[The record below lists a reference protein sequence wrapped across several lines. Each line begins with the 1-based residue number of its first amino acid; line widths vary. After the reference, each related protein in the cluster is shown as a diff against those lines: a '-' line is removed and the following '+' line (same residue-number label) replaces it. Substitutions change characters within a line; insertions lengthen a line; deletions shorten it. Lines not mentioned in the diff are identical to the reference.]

1 MPLVIR
7 LTTAVFCVLAALLPA
22 EARRVALVIGNA
34 DYKIGPLT
42 NPVSDAEAVA
52 EAFEK
57 DLGFDKVILRKNLS
71 FNGFR
76 AALAEI
82 GQEAAGAEVAAVF
95 FAGHGTEH
103 AGKNYLLPVDAKLAK
118 ASDLSLQA
126 IQLDT
131 VLEQLAGATRL
142 KLVILDACR
151 NNLFPMAGAKR
162 GVSRGLSRIEPE
174 DNTLVIYAA
183 KDGTTADDG
192 KGQPHSPFT
201 AALLKHIATPG
212 LEVSFVFRRVRDDV
226 VAATKALQMP
236 HTYGTLGGAELY
248 LKPLPVV
255 PPPPPTPSVPATTDK
270 DVADL
275 KAQVDALKAAL
286 AAKATAPP
294 GPAVNEDVT
303 KLKDQITGPQPQ
315 LKRPET
321 EPSPK
326 TVTAPSAPKTSTQR
340 PPSDL
345 TAYSLRFWP
354 KGSLKIGQVV
364 SQVTPYGRLVCQSTG
379 PSTRPCRLEK

>member
-1 MPLVIR
+1 
-7 LTTAVFCVLAALLPA
+7 
-22 EARRVALVIGNA
+22 
-34 DYKIGPLT
+34 
-42 NPVSDAEAVA
+42 
-52 EAFEK
+52 
-57 DLGFDKVILRKNLS
+57 
-71 FNGFR
+71 
-76 AALAEI
+76 
-82 GQEAAGAEVAAVF
+82 
-95 FAGHGTEH
+95 
-103 AGKNYLLPVDAKLAK
+103 
-118 ASDLSLQA
+118 
-126 IQLDT
+126 
-131 VLEQLAGATRL
+131 
-142 KLVILDACR
+142 
-151 NNLFPMAGAKR
+151 MAGAKR

-174 DNTLVIYAA
+174 DNTLVVYAA

-192 KGQPHSPFT
+192 TGRRHSPFT

-226 VAATKALQMP
+226 VAATKTLQTP

-255 PPPPPTPSVPATTDK
+255 PPPPPPAPSVPATTDK
-270 DVADL
+270 DLADL

-286 AAKATAPP
+286 AAKETAPS

-303 KLKDQITGPQPQ
+303 KLKDQITSPQTQ

-321 EPSPK
+321 ATTPR
-326 TVTAPSAPKTSTQR
+326 TVTAPPAPKTSTQR

-379 PSTRPCRLEK
+379 PGTRPCRLEK